1 MGTWGT
7 GPFDNDTASDFAIAL
22 DNAEPEQR
30 EFLIRGALARTAKAT
45 GYLTEAEEA
54 VAAAALIA
62 TQCPGGE
69 PIDTAY
75 VPEKPM
81 PVFPVDLRTLAAEA
95 LTRIL
100 DDESELAANWVEPA
114 DARRWLTTISHLCG
128 VLAPPS
134 ASTDVPLFDLDS

>member
-1 MGTWGT
+1 MPGVGLRL
-7 GPFDNDTASDFAIAL
+7 FDNDTATDFAIAL
-22 DNAEPEQR
+22 DNAKPEER
-30 EFLIRGALARTAKAT
+30 EFLIRGVLARTVNAT

-62 TQCPGGE
+62 AQCPGGA

-75 VPEKPM
+75 GPEKAM
-81 PVFPVDLRTLAAEA
+81 PAFPFDLRTLAAEA
-95 LTRIL
+95 LTRII
-100 DDESELAANWVEPA
+100 DDESGLAANWVDPA

-128 VLAPPS
+128 VLAPPP